1 MCCLGGSHGIRR
13 RIVIVAFDSG
23 LSWPDQRSL
32 VSAARDRLTSYL
44 ESAGWSA
51 PPPGYAGPTG
61 ELWSHPD
68 TDYRMP
74 IPFILADEGLDW
86 DMLIQRLAML
96 ENRPASAVLVSV
108 NGEPP
113 VTWSHPVTEHM
124 NCPDDGDLDGDGLC
138 WHRVDIDAIRASAR
152 NYLAAFGPGDWTR
165 EVELLKQQRPGDIAD
180 IELMSRYICLVRPE
194 AIMALL
200 DALEQARSHG

>member
-1 MCCLGGSHGIRR
+1 
-13 RIVIVAFDSG
+13 
-23 LSWPDQRSL
+23 
-32 VSAARDRLTSYL
+32 VSAARDRLTCYL

-74 IPFILADEGLDW
+74 IPFVLTDEGLDW

-96 ENRPASAVLVSV
+96 ESRPAAAVLVSV

-113 VTWSHPVTEHM
+113 ITWSHPVTEDM
-124 NCPDDGDLDGDGLC
+124 NCPGDGDPGGDGLC
-138 WHRVDIDAIRASAR
+138 WHRVDLDAIRAHAR
-152 NYLAAFGPGDWTR
+152 NYLAAFGPGYWAR
-165 EVELLKQQRPGDIAD
+165 EVGLLKQQCPGVIAD
-180 IELMSRYICLVRPE
+180 VELVSRYICLVSPE

-200 DALEQARSHG
+200 DALGQARRHE